1 MRRQYKTA
9 NEAGVNDSRTDWVG
23 KGCGIVL
30 ILLYVEFRNPP
41 AESTEQVRGDRADL
55 TSDVGYVDP
64 GGAVLSVNGD
74 YVADFG
80 VGKVGYVQHGQIHGD
95 NSDQRHALAVQ

>member
-1 MRRQYKTA
+1 MRRQYNTA
-9 NEAGVNDSRTDWVG
+9 HEARVNDPTVDGVE
-23 KGCGIVL
+23 KQCGRVRV
-30 ILLYVEFRNPP
+30 LLYVEFRNAT
-41 AESTEQVRGDRADL
+41 AEGAEQVGGDRADL
-55 TSDVGYVDP
+55 AGDVGDVNP

-74 YVADFG
+74 DVADFG